1 VNEVE
6 EKAAHG
12 GKLKSGDNRCPKDI
26 SELAWILE

>member
-1 VNEVE
+1 MNEVE

-12 GKLKSGDNRCPKDI
+12 GKLKSGDKSPKDI